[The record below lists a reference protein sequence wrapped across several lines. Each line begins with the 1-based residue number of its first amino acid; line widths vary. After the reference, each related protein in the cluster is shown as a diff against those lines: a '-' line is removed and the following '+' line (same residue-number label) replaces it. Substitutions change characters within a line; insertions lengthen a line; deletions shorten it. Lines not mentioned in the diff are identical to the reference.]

1 MTKTG
6 CIRHLWK
13 QLKHAGKD
21 EYYRL
26 EKELVTVAFDGS
38 NARTKDGIAAVHPRS
53 YENAE
58 DAYPSRIKPVAEFIS
73 RKDPVVYSEWT
84 QESPIAREQ
93 SDFYEKNGYLFLED
107 FFTDEEVDVW
117 RKELKRLQEA
127 GRHSDKDEVIREPE
141 SREVRSVF
149 AVHRD
154 NPVFR
159 KLSEH
164 SKLLGIVR
172 YLLGSDVY
180 VHQSRINFKP
190 GFNGKEFYWHSDF
203 ETWHVEDGMP
213 RMRALSCSI
222 ALEDNSYFNGPLMV
236 VPGSHRTFVTCV
248 GETPEDHYRSSLRR
262 QEYGVPDQTSL
273 TELVRQGGIEAPVGK
288 AGSILLFDC
297 NLMHGSS
304 SNISPMPRSNVF
316 LVYNSTENRIVDP
329 FSGQKPRPDYIAA
342 R

>member
-1 MTKTG
+1 M
-6 CIRHLWK
+6 
-13 QLKHAGKD
+13 A
-21 EYYRL
+21 Y
-26 EKELVTVAFDGS
+26 DGS
-38 NARTKDGIAAVHPRS
+38 NVRKEEGMVAVNPRS
-53 YENAE
+53 SRNVE
-58 DAYPSRIKPVAEFIS
+58 DAYPSRIKPAAEFVN

-84 QESPIAREQ
+84 QDSPIVRDQ
-93 SDFYEKNGYLFLED
+93 SESYEKNGYLFLKE
-107 FFTDEEVDVW
+107 FFTDAEVNVW
-117 RKELKRLQEA
+117 REELRRLSEA
-127 GRHSDKDEVIREPE
+127 GRNSDKDEVIREPE

-154 NPVFR
+154 NPILS

-164 SKLLGIVR
+164 PRLLEIVR
-172 YLLGSDVY
+172 YLLGSEVY

-248 GETPEDHYRSSLRR
+248 GETPDDHYRSSLRR
-262 QEYGVPDQTSL
+262 QEYGVPDQASL
-273 TELVRQGGIEAPVGK
+273 TELVRLGGIQAPVGK

-316 LVYNSTENRIVDP
+316 LVYNSTENRIIDP

-342 R
+342 RS

>member
-1 MTKTG
+1 M
-6 CIRHLWK
+6 
-13 QLKHAGKD
+13 
-21 EYYRL
+21 
-26 EKELVTVAFDGS
+26 
-38 NARTKDGIAAVHPRS
+38 ARR
-53 YENAE
+53 
-58 DAYPSRIKPVAEFIS
+58 R
-73 RKDPVVYSEWT
+73 
-84 QESPIAREQ
+84 
-93 SDFYEKNGYLFLED
+93 
-107 FFTDEEVDVW
+107 
-117 RKELKRLQEA
+117 
-127 GRHSDKDEVIREPE
+127 
-141 SREVRSVF
+141 
-149 AVHRD
+149 
-154 NPVFR
+154 
-159 KLSEH
+159 
-164 SKLLGIVR
+164 R
-172 YLLGSDVY
+172 YA
-180 VHQSRINFKP
+180 
-190 GFNGKEFYWHSDF
+190 
-203 ETWHVEDGMP
+203 